1 MRALTYTETLS
12 TTGANGTPLIFGITG
27 AIIGSGVAA
36 RFSALPAFLIF
47 LKAYEI
53 KRNPHLG
60 WAAASA
66 VAYFT
71 ANTVIGIAIGGEL
84 GMMLGRCLDNADSK
98 EANVIGKAT
107 NATDVF

>member
-1 MRALTYTETLS
+1 MRALTHAERLS
-12 TTGANGTPLIFGITG
+12 TTGANGTTFFLGLTG
-27 AIIGSGVAA
+27 AIAGSGVAA

-66 VAYFT
+66 VIYFT
-71 ANTVIGIAIGGEL
+71 ANTMIGSVIGGGF
-84 GMMLGRCLDNADSK
+84 GVMLGHYLENAQ
-98 EANVIGKAT
+98 T
-107 NATDVF
+107 NEIDTVNKTTNTTQ

>member
-12 TTGANGTPLIFGITG
+12 TTGANGTTLILGLAG
-27 AIIGSGVAA
+27 AIAGSGVAA

-71 ANTVIGIAIGGEL
+71 ANTVIGSAIGSGL
-84 GMMLGRCLDNADSK
+84 GITLGHYLDNADSK